1 MQTPTD
7 LGPLKRVR
15 HLTLIFAISSWI
27 IENERMFLILISII
41 INRVK
46 FNYSLRTTYRLC

>member
-7 LGPLKRVR
+7 LGPPKRVR